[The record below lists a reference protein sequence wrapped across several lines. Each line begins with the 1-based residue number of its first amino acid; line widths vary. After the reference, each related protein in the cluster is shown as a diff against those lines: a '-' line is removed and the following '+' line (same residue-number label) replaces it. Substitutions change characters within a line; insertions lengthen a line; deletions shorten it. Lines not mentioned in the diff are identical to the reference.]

1 MNNCSKGFTLVELLV
16 STMLCLLLFSWISGF
31 LVSVQTAFSN
41 QQQEIEFQER
51 LRYALY
57 TIGNDL
63 ENAGFLGCLRSTT
76 PDAPVIFGSE
86 IPPEYRSAIT
96 ITKDSNDKSEWWVTY
111 ADSTRINKRFR
122 KPRILVATDCEKA
135 VISLKPDL
143 SIFQQVVQT
152 APMVAVHYNLKLKEK
167 KEHKTY
173 GLHRSVNNDHSEE
186 LIAGIQDL
194 QMILGID
201 EHCNG
206 QVVYKENLAFPVPAH
221 QISAVKLRLN
231 LYIRRK
237 QRSYERIFQLA
248 NRCFATVLK

>member
-1 MNNCSKGFTLVELLV
+1 MNNHSKGFTLVELLV
-16 STMLCLLLFSWISGF
+16 STTLCLLLFSWISGF
-31 LVSVQTAFSN
+31 LVSVQAAFSN

-51 LRYALY
+51 LRYAFY
-57 TIGNDL
+57 RIGKDI

-76 PDAPVIFGSE
+76 PNAPVIFGSE

-96 ITKDSNDKSEWWVTY
+96 ITKNSNDKPEWWVAY
-111 ADSTRINKRFR
+111 ADGRRMNARFR

-135 VISLKPDL
+135 VIGLKPDL
-143 SIFQQVVQT
+143 SIFRQVVQM
-152 APMVAVHYNLKLKEK
+152 APMVAVHYDLRGNEK
-167 KEHKTY
+167 RKIY
-173 GLHRSVNNDHSEE
+173 GLYRSETGERSEE
-186 LIAGIQDL
+186 LIAGIQNL